1 MYYHFITFSLQ
12 LQYISHLAHG
22 IQLSLKEKI
31 ANKKGKVSVKPF
43 QRLVGVQWGAG
54 LQWRPL
60 SRRLRSADRAGRR
73 DRGSPLETRALGEGN
88 FASLVEG
95 GGERSESEGGYPTI
109 SLYMVI
115 FNFKYF
121 RSFVY
126 FVKILN
132 TSHLIF
138 SF

>member
-60 SRRLRSADRAGRR
+60 SRRLRSADR
-73 DRGSPLETRALGEGN
+73 LETRALGEGN